1 MVLWYPKTRH
11 LTRTNGNNFWK
22 VQDLGDLPLARHGSM
37 RASTPT
43 GCSRNFERLQSAL
56 HQGLPLRGAVSRR
69 LTERCCRSGVL
80 RKTYGNRSCP
90 NTSPSR
96 CARHLPSRGGFWY
109 GISYHHVSPGCIPQ
123 MGDVPSVLAQKNRPG
138 WGNPGRKNDEITCEP
153 GTCAYPASRPPG

>member
-11 LTRTNGNNFWK
+11 LTRTNGKNFWK
-22 VQDLGDLPLARHGSM
+22 VQDLGDLPLTRRGSM
-37 RASTPT
+37 RTSTPT

-96 CARHLPSRGGFWY
+96 CARHLPSRGGLVTRSRRGRGRRLRRSGWSHGFRR
-109 GISYHHVSPGCIPQ
+109 GGAPPGRPRRRCPRR
-123 MGDVPSVLAQKNRPG
+123 RPG
-138 WGNPGRKNDEITCEP
+138 ARCRPGGFSRRYP
-153 GTCAYPASRPPG
+153 G